1 MVVVFENSEI
11 TLKIFLAY
19 RTSSFK
25 YLLMAFNILNSCNSR
40 GEFSLSDLITIF
52 LPCRVSLLQNSFRQS
67 LGAWLLG
74 FAIFEVHYDIHI
86 DLIYVS
92 NHWIN
97 LSFLNF
103 LDFCL
108 SKVSSGCIL
117 SSMVS
122 KCRDV

>member
-1 MVVVFENSEI
+1 MVVVFENSEV

-19 RTSSFK
+19 RTSSFE
-25 YLLMAFNILNSCNSR
+25 YILMAFNILSSCNSR
-40 GEFSLSDLITIF
+40 GEFSLSDLIAIF
-52 LPCRVSLLQNSFRQS
+52 LPSRVRLLQNSFRQS

-74 FAIFEVHYDIHI
+74 FAMLEVHFDIHI

-97 LSFLNF
+97 LSFLIVLN
-103 LDFCL
+103 FCL
-108 SKVSSGCIL
+108 GKVSSGCIL

>member
-1 MVVVFENSEI
+1 MVVVFENSEV

-25 YLLMAFNILNSCNSR
+25 YLLMTFNILSSCDSR
-40 GEFSLSDLITIF
+40 GEFSLSDLIDIL
-52 LPCRVSLLQNSFRQS
+52 LPCRVRLLQNSFRQS

-74 FAIFEVHYDIHI
+74 FVTLEVHFNIYI
-86 DLIYVS
+86 DFIYVS

-97 LSFLNF
+97 LSLLDVLN
-103 LDFCL
+103 FCL

-122 KCRDV
+122 KRRDV